1 MGETDMSFI
10 NVCERI
16 YDKVKDDTDLAQEV
30 AYLSYCDNILT
41 TMFRGFPTEVLLGV
55 FGRE

>member
-1 MGETDMSFI
+1 MSFI

-16 YDKVKDDTDLAQEV
+16 YDKVKDDVDLAQEV